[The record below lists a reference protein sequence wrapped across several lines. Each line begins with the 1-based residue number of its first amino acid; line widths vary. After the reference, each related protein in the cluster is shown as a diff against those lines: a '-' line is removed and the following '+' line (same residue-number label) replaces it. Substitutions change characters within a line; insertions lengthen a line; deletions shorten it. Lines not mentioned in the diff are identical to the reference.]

1 LEETK
6 ASLKFIQEQ
15 EDKPEERR
23 KNSEY
28 LAEVLAFFKN
38 LSTLVETDLEATKNK
53 KCKGP
58 LYKKQKEK
66 LGAL

>member
-1 LEETK
+1 V
-6 ASLKFIQEQ
+6 QEQ
-15 EDKPEERR
+15 EDKPEERM
-23 KNSEY
+23 KTSEY

-38 LSTLVETDLEATKNK
+38 LSTMVETDLDATKNK

>member
-1 LEETK
+1 M
-6 ASLKFIQEQ
+6 
-15 EDKPEERR
+15 
-23 KNSEY
+23 
-28 LAEVLAFFKN
+28 
-38 LSTLVETDLEATKNK
+38 STLVETDLEATKNK